1 MIYSFENIV
10 FYHYFMIDM
19 TNFVVFSLDF
29 DFDRSEL
36 YIILIV
42 LMQRIQIY
50 IRTQSELYFMR
61 NYEHFLLQK
70 NSLLTK
76 NV

>member
-1 MIYSFENIV
+1 MIIIHNNDYHTSFMIYSFEIIV

-42 LMQRIQIY
+42 LMQRTQIY
-50 IRTQSELYFMR
+50 I
-61 NYEHFLLQK
+61 
-70 NSLLTK
+70 
-76 NV
+76 

>member
-10 FYHYFMIDM
+10 FYHYFMIGM
-19 TNFVVFSLDF
+19 TNFVVFALEF

-42 LMQRIQIY
+42 LMRRTQIY
-50 IRTQSELYFMR
+50 IYERNQSLI
-61 NYEHFLLQK
+61 
-70 NSLLTK
+70 
-76 NV
+76 

>member
-19 TNFVVFSLDF
+19 TNFVVIALEF

-42 LMQRIQIY
+42 LMQRTQIY
-50 IRTQSELYFMR
+50 IYERNQSLI
-61 NYEHFLLQK
+61 
-70 NSLLTK
+70 
-76 NV
+76 

>member
-19 TNFVVFSLDF
+19 TNFVVFAFDF

-36 YIILIV
+36 YTILIV
-42 LMQRIQIY
+42 LM
-50 IRTQSELYFMR
+50 
-61 NYEHFLLQK
+61 
-70 NSLLTK
+70 
-76 NV
+76 

>member
-10 FYHYFMIDM
+10 FNNYFMIDM
-19 TNFVVFSLDF
+19 TNFVVFSLEF

-42 LMQRIQIY
+42 LMQRTQIY
-50 IRTQSELYFMR
+50 IYECNQSLI
-61 NYEHFLLQK
+61 
-70 NSLLTK
+70 
-76 NV
+76 